1 MANYKVYIPFVWS
14 SEGELVDEV
23 FSVLVEADDIE
34 DAKKQGIE
42 ELYSEW
48 QVVNIDSRLI
58 EVEETPDFDTF
69 EQWEEKY
76 TTLRKPNIDD
86 EDEGLGAIMFDY
98 IDDEYQTVRGYDP
111 KKIWTVRESEY
122 GLIVT
127 AGFGWIDRFGY
138 ILSEQSFSDE
148 DMGKTYRI

>member
-76 TTLRKPNIDD
+76 TALRKPNIDE

>member
-76 TTLRKPNIDD
+76 TALRKPNIDD